1 MTRAF
6 VIRDRILF
14 AAEGPVQLMPIEHT
28 NIASTSA
35 ASAEQKEP
43 LFIRACRREQTER
56 TPIWL
61 MRQAGRFQAEY
72 RAIREKVSFLELCG
86 KPELAAQVTVFAVE
100 QLQVDAAIIFA
111 DILLPL
117 VPLGVGLKFERGDGP
132 VIERP
137 IQCAADVE
145 RLNRFDVATE
155 LGYVMESIKLVVK
168 ELKVD
173 LPLIGFAGAA
183 FTLASYMIEGGS
195 SRNFEKTKTFM
206 YTQEAAWHSLMT
218 ILASMTVN
226 YLNAQIAAGARAVQ
240 LFDSWVGCLSPYDY
254 RHYVAPHMKATIDGI
269 TPGVPVIN
277 FGTGTATLLDS
288 MKSVGGCVM
297 GLDWRCELGQ
307 TWDALGNV
315 AVQGNL
321 DPVILLSEPAQ
332 IRVQVERIIKEA
344 AGRPGH
350 IFNLGHGILPPTP
363 VGNVKY
369 LVELVKELTSNSPD
383 SVHV

>member
-1 MTRAF
+1 
-6 VIRDRILF
+6 
-14 AAEGPVQLMPIEHT
+14 MPIEHK
-28 NIASTSA
+28 NFAAAISTA
-35 ASAEQKEP
+35 QGQVEP
-43 LFIRACRREQTER
+43 LFIRACRRERVER

-86 KPELAAQVTVFAVE
+86 TPELAAQVTVFAVE

-137 IQCAADVE
+137 ISCAADVE
-145 RLNRFDVATE
+145 RLNHFDVPTE
-155 LGYVMESIKLVVK
+155 LGYVMESVKLVVR
-168 ELKVD
+168 ELKPEI
-173 LPLIGFAGAA
+173 PLIGFAGAA

-206 YTQEAAWHSLMT
+206 YTHEAAWHALMAR
-218 ILASMTVN
+218 LASMTSS
-226 YLNAQIAAGARAVQ
+226 YLNAQIAAGARVVQ

-254 RHYVAPHMKATIDGI
+254 NHYVAPHMKATIDGI

-277 FGTGTATLLDS
+277 FGTGTATLLQS
-288 MKSVGGCVM
+288 MRGVGGSVI
-297 GLDWRCELGQ
+297 GLDWRCELGRS
-307 TWDALGNV
+307 WDALGEV

-344 AGRPGH
+344 KGRPGH

-363 VGNVKY
+363 VENVKY
-369 LVELVKELTSNSPD
+369 LVELVKELTSDSPD
-383 SVHV
+383 PVSL